1 MKLKRFSLIFILAV
15 ISFTTVFFSSDEYN
29 IKTDAATVQE
39 NKNTVKTLESDLKS
53 IQSSLSSIQKNIN
66 KAKNERNNQLYIKS
80 QLDQEIM
87 LTESKVETL
96 EKLIEEYNTQIGER
110 ETQIEGKNK
119 DIDDTLAIIR
129 ERLILQHETG
139 NSHIISYVLG
149 SGDFAELLTRIEI
162 ANTLFEYDKNLI
174 ESLRN
179 ERVELEILKSE
190 LESTRD
196 KCFESIVEL
205 EATKGELQVKI
216 DSALSYINELKKDEA
231 VYQAQ
236 YNAKASEMES
246 IENEIKE
253 ILRQIELQE
262 RTDYSSDGF
271 RFPLAYDATYRNSG
285 GFGWR
290 VWSNG
295 RQTDYHKGV
304 DFAAARGTPIYASN
318 SGTVILH
325 RNSPSYGLYLIIDHG
340 GGITSLYAHCSKLLV
355 STGDVVKKGDKIAE
369 VGSTGDST
377 GNHLH
382 FSMLENGVHVDP
394 MKYISEP

>member
-1 MKLKRFSLIFILAV
+1 MKKTQISIIFFIVAA
-15 ISFTTVFFSSDEYN
+15 IFTTVFFSSDSYN
-29 IKTDAATVQE
+29 LKAEAATVAE
-39 NKNTVKTLESDLKS
+39 NKKAVQSLESDLKS
-53 IQSSLSSIQKNIN
+53 IQSSLSSIKSNID
-66 KAKNERNNQLYIKS
+66 KAKKEQKNQLYVKS
-80 QLDQEIM
+80 QLDQEIS
-87 LTESKVETL
+87 LTEAKVETL
-96 EKLIEEYNTQIGER
+96 EKLIAEYNTQLDEK
-110 ETQIEGKNK
+110 EEQIDGKNK
-119 DIDDTLAIIR
+119 DIEDALSIIR
-129 ERLILQHETG
+129 ERLILQHENG
-139 NSHIISYVLG
+139 NSNVISYVLG
-149 SGDFAELLTRIEI
+149 SADFAELLTRIEI
-162 ANTLFEYDKNLI
+162 ANALFEYDKNLI
-174 ESLRN
+174 EKLTNDRI
-179 ERVELEILKSE
+179 ELTILKDE
-190 LESTRD
+190 LTTTRD
-196 KCFESIVEL
+196 KCAESIVDL
-205 EATKGELQVKI
+205 EATKKELNSKVA
-216 DSALSYINELKKDEA
+216 DSIAYINELKKDEA
-231 VYQAQ
+231 IYQAQ
-236 YNAKASEMES
+236 YDAKASEMNS

-253 ILRQIELQE
+253 ILRKIELQE
-262 RTDYSSDGF
+262 REDFSNEEF

-295 RQTDYHKGV
+295 RATDYHKGV

-382 FSMLENGVHVDP
+382 FSILENGVHVDP

>member
-1 MKLKRFSLIFILAV
+1 MKKTQFSIIIFTAV
-15 ISFTTVFFSSDEYN
+15 TIFTTVFLSSDSYN
-29 IKTDAATVQE
+29 LKAEAATVAE
-39 NKNTVKTLESDLKS
+39 NKKAVQSLESDLKS
-53 IQSSLSSIQKNIN
+53 IQSSLSSIKSNID
-66 KAKNERNNQLYIKS
+66 KAKKDQKNQLYIKS
-80 QLDQEIM
+80 QLDQEIS
-87 LTESKVETL
+87 LTEAKVETL
-96 EKLIEEYNTQIGER
+96 EQLIEEYNTQLDEK
-110 ETQIEGKNK
+110 EEQIDGKNK
-119 DIDDTLAIIR
+119 DIDDALSIIR
-129 ERLILQHETG
+129 ERLILQHENG
-139 NSHIISYVLG
+139 NSNVISYVLG
-149 SGDFAELLTRIEI
+149 SADFAELLTRIEI
-162 ANTLFEYDKNLI
+162 ANALFEYDKNLI
-174 ESLRN
+174 EKLTNDRI
-179 ERVELEILKSE
+179 ELTILKDE
-190 LESTRD
+190 LTTTRD
-196 KCFESIVEL
+196 KCAESIVEL
-205 EATKGELQVKI
+205 EATKEELNAKVA
-216 DSALSYINELKKDEA
+216 DSIAYINELKKDEA
-231 VYQAQ
+231 IYQAQ
-236 YNAKASEMES
+236 YDAKASEMNS

-253 ILRQIELQE
+253 ILRKIELQE
-262 RTDYSSDGF
+262 RTDYSNEEF
-271 RFPLAYDATYRNSG
+271 RFPLAYDATYRNTG

-382 FSMLENGVHVDP
+382 FSMLEDGVHVDP